1 MAQNVQ
7 PWTDYQVSSNYVESC
22 VSLTNKGLRYG
33 WWHEALEVSRVANLV
48 RTNNFVCGNAVSGPN
63 ELIVPLQTG
72 APYRPGDE
80 WAVAKVDKA
89 LITSEMAELDAGDAC
104 CCSCDCSEDDYDDED
119 NEDECEEDEELD
131 DYDYEDDR
139 TSLSR
144 SNRCWRFIRK
154 YYRYFQ
160 QSVKALVEHKYFQQG
175 LLGAILINT
184 LSMGIEY
191 HNQVSG
197 NINPGMAERDECIDD
212 RSRESVR
219 CR

>member
-1 MAQNVQ
+1 M
-7 PWTDYQVSSNYVESC
+7 T
-22 VSLTNKGLRYG
+22 
-33 WWHEALEVSRVANLV
+33 RVANLAW
-48 RTNNFVCGNAVSGPN
+48 TINFVRGNAVSGPN

-80 WAVAKVDKA
+80 WTVAKVDKA
-89 LITSEMAELDAGDAC
+89 LITSEMTELDAGDAC

-131 DYDYEDDR
+131 DYDYQDDR
-139 TSLSR
+139 TSR
-144 SNRCWRFIRK
+144 GNRCWRFIRK

-197 NINPGMAERDECIDD
+197 NVSPEITERSKKCIDD
-212 RSRESVR
+212 RPRER
-219 CR
+219 GR